1 MVFRNGVIVMDFNK
15 ARTFVEVVD
24 RGGITAAA
32 SHLRRTQQAIS
43 MQINNLESDLGLSL
57 LVRQGPNIV
66 LTADGEE
73 LYQLFKEHLVVIE
86 GRVQHLQTDKTKV
99 SGVIRVGTWLEL
111 SVGYLPELIRGFSEI
126 HPLVTFEIFIAR
138 DNGLEA
144 MLTANKIDISYQLYV
159 ENQRIFK
166 KTPALREILLPVVS
180 REYIT
185 KYGLPKTVEDTL
197 DMPLVDYHPGYSTYN
212 PWIKKNRPDLLSAA
226 QNKPRFIEVSNNT
239 VLKQLLLQGL
249 GMGFLCKSTIQEEL
263 SSGKLIP
270 LSFPNLNNSSWAE
283 FDIVYKRKHSLGFV
297 HQEFIKYALETR
309 TALEIP

>member
-1 MVFRNGVIVMDFNK
+1 MDFNK

-86 GRVQHLQTDKTKV
+86 GRVQHLKTDKTKA

-111 SVGYLPELIRGFSEI
+111 SVGYLPKLIQGFSKKY
-126 HPLVTFEIFIAR
+126 PLVKFEIFIAR
-138 DNGLEA
+138 DNGLET
-144 MLTANKIDISYQLYV
+144 MLTANKIDISYQLFI
-159 ENQRIFK
+159 ENQRVFK
-166 KTPALREILLPVVS
+166 KAPAIREIFLPVVS
-180 REYIT
+180 REY
-185 KYGLPKTVEDTL
+185 KNRYGLPETVEETL
-197 DMPLVDYHPGYSTYN
+197 DMPLVDYHSKYSTYN
-212 PWIKKNRPDLLSAA
+212 PWIRKNRADLFSAA

-239 VLKQLLLQGL
+239 VLKQLVLQGL

-270 LSFPNLNNSSWAE
+270 LSFPNLNNSCLAE

-309 TALEIP
+309 ASIEDA